1 MKLFHLFI
9 GLSLL
14 SLVTACSSATSS
26 SSGTLTILG
35 SDSATDTSNDLV
47 SATLGGS
54 PSALELSVYGLWIS
68 ANEDCSD
75 PVEVEN
81 DVSATT
87 YDLVSG
93 PTLFS
98 GSPTAGTYP
107 CIIIKMDD
115 ILTFTVDSEAVSL
128 NPACEST
135 TTEHQHDIYRAD
147 SDDTPWLDI
156 EGNDITGTGSGTSPS
171 RDTVY
176 TFASTNPSAI
186 PSTTAVPN
194 QIIELDNPLIVPG
207 QMTFVFDMQDGIDT
221 QTDESNNEYCV
232 VEEGSMSFR

>member
-1 MKLFHLFI
+1 MKFFKLSIIFTLFFI
-9 GLSLL
+9 L
-14 SLVTACSSATSS
+14 TACGSGTTSS
-26 SSGTLTILG
+26 SGSLTILG

-54 PSALELSVYGLWIS
+54 PSVLEISVYGLWIS

-81 DVSATT
+81 DATAT
-87 YDLVSG
+87 VHDLVSG

-98 GSPTAGTYP
+98 GSPTSGTYP

-115 ILTFTVDSEAVSL
+115 VITFSVDSEAVAL

-135 TTEHQHDIYRAD
+135 TAEHQHDIYREN
-147 SDDTPWLDI
+147 SDDTPWQDI
-156 EGNDITGTGSGTSPS
+156 DGNDITGEGTGIAPN
-171 RDTVY
+171 RDVVY

-194 QIIELDNPLIVPG
+194 QIIELDNPLVVPG

-221 QTDESNNEYCV
+221 QTDEANNEYCV